1 MVLRC
6 LPSAE
11 GAGPLVAVA
20 AIHAQERQQQL
31 FENVSMCLAGFRNQ
45 VLRRSTFLA
54 WAHFSHRDRAAND
67 IEIQISEI
75 TELRLLQSMQWEEL
89 ARQQERL
96 LLKEL
101 VQQQEKIRK
110 AEKRCA
116 AAEEELSRQQEKAEG
131 KAEGKAEAEKV
142 EPEPAK
148 AEGKAEGKAEAE
160 CKIWCERSR
169 RWRDTKTGRYC
180 RGP

>member
-31 FENVSMCLAGFRNQ
+31 FEKVSMCLAGFRNQ
-45 VLRRSTFLA
+45 VLRRSTFSA

-67 IEIQISEI
+67 IETQISEI

-101 VQQQEKIRK
+101 ARQQEKIRK

-131 KAEGKAEAEKV
+131 KAKAEKV
-142 EPEPAK
+142 EPEPA
-148 AEGKAEGKAEAE
+148 KAEGKAEAE

-180 RGP
+180 SGP

>member
-1 MVLRC
+1 M
-6 LPSAE
+6 
-11 GAGPLVAVA
+11 
-20 AIHAQERQQQL
+20 
-31 FENVSMCLAGFRNQ
+31 
-45 VLRRSTFLA
+45 A

-67 IEIQISEI
+67 IETQISEI

-96 LLKEL
+96 LLMEL
-101 VQQQEKIRK
+101 ARQQEKIRK

-131 KAEGKAEAEKV
+131 KAEGKAVAEKV

-148 AEGKAEGKAEAE
+148 AAVV
-160 CKIWCERSR
+160 WCERSR